1 MAVLLALLFSNA
13 KCTSDTLKVEM
24 RVGNEC
30 EWEAWVGDEDLL

>member
-1 MAVLLALLFSNA
+1 MVVLLTLFFSNA

-24 RVGNEC
+24 GVDNEC